1 MRTILVHYRNLQI
14 MLVISS
20 REFRDNQARYF
31 DLVDKDEQVLIQRGK
46 DKAYILNPVTE
57 IDRMSVNPELIA
69 KVKRAEESIRA
80 GKGVRVKNKEELQ
93 KLFDSL

>member
-1 MRTILVHYRNLQI
+1 

-31 DLVDKDEQVLIQRGK
+31 DLVDNDEQVLIQRGK
-46 DKAYILNPVTE
+46 NKAYILNPVTE
-57 IDRMSVNPELIA
+57 TDRMSVNPELIA
-69 KVKRAEESIRA
+69 KIKRAEENIRA
-80 GKGVRVKNKEELQ
+80 GKGVRVQSKEELQ